1 MFKTAYYMLLDS
13 DLRESAIM
21 SQGRPIPAKEAYVYT
36 LYVLY
41 VTCCNNVICNYQMV
55 VVVHLLGVGGVRM

>member
-41 VTCCNNVICNYQMV
+41 VTV
-55 VVVHLLGVGGVRM
+55 VTTLFAITNW

>member
-41 VTCCNNVICNYQMV
+41 VLSLRV
-55 VVVHLLGVGGVRM
+55 VTTLFAITKWYYFGVGM